1 MVMMNGNWLGRARC
15 LCWVGSLLLVALVM
29 SMPSPR
35 ALADSAEGV
44 SGVKPEKKA
53 TSTQPTATRSR
64 ERLAAD
70 GMDDELVRKLLN
82 RAAGQGE
89 NEEVVQRI
97 MRLMEASRLRLGGR
111 FDPGDQTQK
120 IQKRILEEMDE
131 AIKRSRQSRSRSQQ
145 QKQQRASRSGVQ
157 RRRGQRRNGQ
167 QQKKDQQGKGQQTG
181 AGKDAAEDEQA
192 SKGQAQSGEKGKRA
206 AVTARSWGNLPPR
219 DREAVLQGIKDDVLP
234 KFRALIDRYYKAL
247 SASANER

>member
-1 MVMMNGNWLGRARC
+1 MKHGAG
-15 LCWVGSLLLVALVM
+15 VGSCLVITAALAAQ
-29 SMPSPR
+29 SPR
-35 ALADSAEGV
+35 AVADNAEGV
-44 SGVKPEKKA
+44 SDVKSEKKG

-64 ERLAAD
+64 EQLAAD

-97 MRLMEASRLRLGGR
+97 LRLMEASRLRLGGR

-131 AIKRSRQSRSRSQQ
+131 AIKRSRQSRRQSQQ
-145 QKQQRASRSGVQ
+145 NKQQRASRSGEQ
-157 RRRGQRRNGQ
+157 RRRGQRRGQ
-167 QQKKDQQGKGQQTG
+167 QQKKGDQQGKGQQTA
-181 AGKDAAEDEQA
+181 AGKEAAGDEHA
-192 SKGQAQSGEKGKRA
+192 SKGQAQSGEKDNRA
-206 AVTARSWGNLPPR
+206 AVAGRSWGNLPPR

>member
-1 MVMMNGNWLGRARC
+1 MKHGTR
-15 LCWVGSLLLVALVM
+15 VGSCLVVIAALAAQ
-29 SMPSPR
+29 SPR
-35 ALADSAEGV
+35 AMADNAEGV
-44 SGVKPEKKA
+44 SDVKSRGKTA
-53 TSTQPTATRSR
+53 STQPTATRSR
-64 ERLAAD
+64 EQVAAD

-111 FDPGDQTQK
+111 FDPGEQTQK

-131 AIKRSRQSRSRSQQ
+131 AIKRSRQTRRQSQQ
-145 QKQQRASRSGVQ
+145 QRQQRASRSGEQ
-157 RRRGQRRNGQ
+157 RRRGQRQGRQ
-167 QQKKDQQGKGQQTG
+167 QQKKDQPGKGQQTA
-181 AGKDAAEDEQA
+181 AGKEAAGDEHA
-192 SKGQAQSGEKGKRA
+192 SKGQAKPGEKGKRA

>member
-1 MVMMNGNWLGRARC
+1 MKHGTCVGS
-15 LCWVGSLLLVALVM
+15 CWVVMAALAAQ
-29 SMPSPR
+29 SPR
-35 ALADSAEGV
+35 AVADNAEGV
-44 SGVKPEKKA
+44 SDIKT

-64 ERLAAD
+64 EQAAAD

-97 MRLMEASRLRLGGR
+97 LRLMEASRLRLGGR

-131 AIKRSRQSRSRSQQ
+131 AIKRSRQSRPRSPQ
-145 QKQQRASRSGVQ
+145 QKQQRASRSGER
-157 RRRGQRRNGQ
+157 RRRGQRQ
-167 QQKKDQQGKGQQTG
+167 QQKKDQQGKGQQTA
-181 AGKDAAEDEQA
+181 AGKDAAGDEHA
-192 SKGQAQSGEKGKRA
+192 SKGQAKSGEKNKRA